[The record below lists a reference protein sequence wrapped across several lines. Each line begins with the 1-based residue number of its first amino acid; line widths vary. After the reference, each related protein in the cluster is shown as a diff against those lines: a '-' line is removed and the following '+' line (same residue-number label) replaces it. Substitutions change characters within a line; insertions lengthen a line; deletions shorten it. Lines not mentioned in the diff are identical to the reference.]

1 MILSP
6 LALVYKNSNDPV
18 DIGRRHPPASVS
30 ATIIGVVPAGHVS
43 LLTGRQ
49 MDVCRVVATLPEIIL
64 GFRANHRP
72 ASLVQ
77 AAIGKA
83 SVTDTM
89 SKPPDL
95 VQGTL
100 DLLLLKILALEPL
113 HGWAVSQRLKQVS
126 GDELQ
131 VSDGS
136 LYPALH
142 KLELAGWITAE
153 WKTSELGRRAKFYSL
168 TRAGRRYLDQETA
181 QWQRLTSAISR
192 VLALKEI

>member
-1 MILSP
+1 
-6 LALVYKNSNDPV
+6 
-18 DIGRRHPPASVS
+18 
-30 ATIIGVVPAGHVS
+30 
-43 LLTGRQ
+43 
-49 MDVCRVVATLPEIIL
+49 
-64 GFRANHRP
+64 
-72 ASLVQ
+72 
-77 AAIGKA
+77 
-83 SVTDTM
+83 M

-113 HGWAVSQRLKQVS
+113 HGWAISQRLKQVS

-142 KLELAGWITAE
+142 KLELSGWITAE

-168 TRAGRRYLDQETA
+168 TRAGRRHLEQEA
-181 QWQRLTSAISR
+181 AHWHRLTSAISR
-192 VLALKEI
+192 VLALKET